1 MAEKSAE
8 IRSGA
13 HITGSQEIAVVGSE
27 RFALGFRLV
36 GIRHVAEASTPR
48 DLEKAVSEAMN
59 DPKVGLLVMETGDVG
74 KLSPIT
80 RERLAK
86 SVRPTL
92 VTIGVEEDSA
102 LREQI
107 KQAVGVDLWKGT

>member
-1 MAEKSAE
+1 M
-8 IRSGA
+8 
-13 HITGSQEIAVVGSE
+13 QEIAVIGSE
-27 RFALGFRLV
+27 RFTLGFRLV
-36 GIRHVAEASTPR
+36 GIRRAMEAASPR
-48 DLEKAVSEAMN
+48 EFEKAVNDAMG
-59 DPKVGLLVMETGDVG
+59 DQTVGLLVMETADVAT
-74 KLSPIT
+74 LSAPT

-102 LREQI
+102 LRESI